1 MHLKNGYNI
10 FEIKKNFKMKKIL
23 LVTDTWIPQVNG
35 VVTTWVNLKNL
46 FIDKG
51 YSIEVIHPFD
61 YPTFSAPGYK
71 EVKFPLVRSKIIRQ
85 KINNIQPDHI
95 HIATEGILGWISRA
109 YCIKNNLNFTT
120 SYHTRFPEFL
130 DSLYKIPQSLT
141 YKIIKKF
148 HSKSSMI
155 LINTPTMIQELS
167 EKGFENL
174 KLWTRGIDRN
184 IFKPRPNLKLRDSID
199 PTRNKRI
206 ILYVGRV
213 SKEKNIETFCDL
225 SEKFDKYRFVI
236 VGDGPIKEKLQKKYT
251 KILFTGYKF
260 GFELA
265 EYYSVADSTV
275 FPCLNDTFGITI
287 IESMA
292 CGTPVAAFPVN
303 GPIDIINLGV
313 SGFFHDDI
321 ELAIKESL
329 NCKEKLVF
337 ESSQKFNWES
347 CFEIFINSIEKV
359 S

>member
-1 MHLKNGYNI
+1 MEKVTNTH
-10 FEIKKNFKMKKIL
+10 FKE
-23 LVTDTWIPQVNG
+23 
-35 VVTTWVNLKNL
+35 
-46 FIDKG
+46 FISG

-95 HIATEGILGWISRA
+95 HIATEGILGWIARA

-141 YKIIKKF
+141 YKIIKNF

-184 IFKPRPNLKLRDSID
+184 IFNPRPNSKLRDSID
-199 PTRNKRI
+199 PTRNKKI

-225 SEKFDKYRFVI
+225 SEKFDKY
-236 VGDGPIKEKLQKKYT
+236 
-251 KILFTGYKF
+251 
-260 GFELA
+260 
-265 EYYSVADSTV
+265 
-275 FPCLNDTFGITI
+275 
-287 IESMA
+287 
-292 CGTPVAAFPVN
+292 VN
-303 GPIDIINLGV
+303 GEFIKYPFSLLFL
-313 SGFFHDDI
+313 FFVRI
-321 ELAIKESL
+321 YNYIKSCKICVKQKAP
-329 NCKEKLVF
+329 NC
-337 ESSQKFNWES
+337 
-347 CFEIFINSIEKV
+347 
-359 S
+359 

>member
-1 MHLKNGYNI
+1 
-10 FEIKKNFKMKKIL
+10 MKKIL
-23 LVTDTWIPQVNG
+23 LVTDTWVPQVNG

-46 FIDKG
+46 FIEKG

-61 YPTFSAPGYK
+61 YRTLSLPGYK
-71 EVKFPLVRSKIIRQ
+71 EVKFPIVRAKIIKQ
-85 KINNIQPDHI
+85 KIENIQPDHI
-95 HIATEGILGWISRA
+95 HIATEGVLGWIVRS
-109 YCIKNNLNFTT
+109 YCLKNNLNFTT
-120 SYHTRFPEFL
+120 SYHTKFPEFL
-130 DSLYKIPQSLT
+130 NSLYKIPKSLT

-155 LINTPTMIQELS
+155 FINTPTMIRELS
-167 EKGFENL
+167 QKGFHNL
-174 KLWTRGIDRN
+174 ELWNRGIDRN
-184 IFKPRPNLKLRDSID
+184 IFKPRVNSKLRNYID
-199 PTRNKRI
+199 PTQKKKI

-213 SKEKNIETFCDL
+213 SKEKNIEKFCDL
-225 SEKFDKYRFVI
+225 SQKIDKYRFVI
-236 VGDGPIKEKLQKKYT
+236 VGDGPIKEKLQKKYS

-275 FPCLNDTFGITI
+275 FPSLNDTFGITI

-321 ELAIKESL
+321 ELAIIKSL
-329 NCKEKLVF
+329 NCKRELVF
-337 ESSQKFNWES
+337 ESSKKFNWKS
-347 CFEIFINSIEKV
+347 SVDIFINAIEKIC
-359 S
+359 